1 MRISVAPCAGFCFG
15 VKRAL
20 KIAFD
25 AAHNHT
31 GDGPIFTLGPIIHN
45 PQVVAKLER
54 EGLAVIADLGDLEDP
69 HGRTMIVRSHGLPRD
84 VLNDAEQRGIK
95 LVDATCPFVKE
106 AQERAEQLAN
116 EGYAVVIVGEKDHP
130 EVLSIAGGLSSPAV
144 VIAGPE
150 ELNKLPRNT
159 KVGVVCQTTQ
169 PIGHLIAVVNRLL
182 DQTKEI
188 KVFNT
193 ICRAT
198 FERQINALELARRV
212 DVMLVV
218 GGRNSANTRRLWK
231 LCHEAGS
238 DVYHI
243 ETADELKLEWFE
255 GKERVGI
262 TGGAST
268 PQWIVDDVVRAVE
281 ETQAPGNAGE
291 ESRP

>member
-1 MRISVAPCAGFCFG
+1 MRVSVAPCAGFCFG

-25 AAHNHT
+25 AAHKHVRNA
-31 GDGPIFTLGPIIHN
+31 PIFTLGPIIHN
-45 PQVVAKLER
+45 PQVVAKLEQ
-54 EGLAVIADLGDLEDP
+54 EGLRVVDDLGDLT
-69 HGRTMIVRSHGLPRD
+69 GGTMIVRSHGLPRK
-84 VLNDAEQRGIK
+84 VLEDARRRGID

-106 AQERAEQLAN
+106 AQERAEQLAD
-116 EGYAVVIVGEKDHP
+116 EGYAVVIVGEEDHP
-130 EVLSIAGGLSSPAV
+130 EVLSIAGGLSFPAT

-150 ELNKLPRNT
+150 ELDGLPKET

-169 PIGHLIAVVNRLL
+169 PLGHLTAVVGRLL
-182 DQTKEI
+182 ERSKEI

-198 FERQINALELARRV
+198 FERQVNALGLARRV

-218 GGRNSANTRRLWK
+218 GGKNSANTRRLWK
-231 LCHEAGS
+231 LCREAGC
-238 DVYHI
+238 DAYHI
-243 ETADELKLEWFE
+243 ETAEELKPEWFE
-255 GKERVGI
+255 GKEEVGI

-268 PQWIVDDVVRAVE
+268 PQWIVDDVVSAVE
-281 ETQAPGNAGE
+281 GIQAPGDTGE